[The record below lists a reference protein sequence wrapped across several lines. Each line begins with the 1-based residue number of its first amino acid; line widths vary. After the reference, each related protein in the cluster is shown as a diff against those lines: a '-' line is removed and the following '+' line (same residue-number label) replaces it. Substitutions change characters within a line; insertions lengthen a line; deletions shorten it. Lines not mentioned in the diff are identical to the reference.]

1 MDIKRNITLL
11 MDFYELTM
19 SNGYFINNLKDD
31 IAVFDLFYR
40 KNPDDAAYSIFVG
53 LEDIINYILNLH
65 FDDEDINYLKS
76 LNIFNDN
83 FLNYLRNF
91 KFSGDLY
98 AFKEGSIVYPNVPLV
113 TVVAPLIDCQ
123 LLETAMLA
131 TVNHETLIAT
141 KANRIVLASKGRSV
155 SDFGARR
162 AHNIDSALYG
172 AKAAYIGGVNSTAT
186 TLAGQ
191 LFNIPVSGTMA
202 HSWVMAFDSEYEAF
216 LSYAKLYPSNTILLI
231 DTYDVINSGLKN
243 AIKVAKDYL
252 IPNGYKLKGVRIDSG
267 DLAYLS
273 KKTRIILDENGLN
286 DTIIIA
292 SNSLDEYKISS
303 LIEQGAKLDSFGVG
317 ENLITSKSDPVFG
330 GVYKLAGIYKNNV
343 LEPKIKI
350 SATLEK
356 ITNPSFKEVYR
367 LYNEENKAIGDLL
380 TLKDEIIDENTQIV
394 DPLKPWK
401 KIDLKQF
408 KIKKMHIKIFEKG
421 KLIYEIPSILDTRN
435 YVRYQID
442 NELWDEEKRFVLPHT
457 HYLDFSKALY
467 DLKIKLIEENKYDE
481 VKNLCHPDF
490 KFYSQVDTPLNS
502 EQFIVQEKGHMDAF
516 PGFTM
521 RIHEIF
527 ARDDK
532 VACYLIFEGVQTRE
546 FLGHP
551 ASGRKVRF
559 SLMFM
564 ITLKDGKYIEK
575 RAHYNTADILRLILP
590 SNSGHAAK

>member
-65 FDDEDINYLKS
+65 FDDEDINYLRS
-76 LNIFNDN
+76 LNIFNDD

-131 TVNHETLIAT
+131 TINHETLIAT

-273 KKTRIILDENGLN
+273 KKTRKILDENGLN
-286 DTIIIA
+286 DTIIVA

-380 TLKDEIIDENTQIV
+380 TLKDEIVDENTQVV

-408 KIKKMHIKIFEKG
+408 KIKKMHHKIFEKG

-467 DLKIKLIEENKYDE
+467 DLKIKLIEENKYE
-481 VKNLCHPDF
+481 
-490 KFYSQVDTPLNS
+490 
-502 EQFIVQEKGHMDAF
+502 
-516 PGFTM
+516 
-521 RIHEIF
+521 
-527 ARDDK
+527 
-532 VACYLIFEGVQTRE
+532 
-546 FLGHP
+546 
-551 ASGRKVRF
+551 
-559 SLMFM
+559 
-564 ITLKDGKYIEK
+564 
-575 RAHYNTADILRLILP
+575 
-590 SNSGHAAK
+590 

>member
-40 KNPDDAAYSIFVG
+40 KNPDEAAYSIFVG

-123 LLETAMLA
+123 LLETALLA

-273 KKTRIILDENGLN
+273 KKTRKILDENGLN

-367 LYNEENKAIGDLL
+367 LYNDENKAIGDLL
-380 TLKDEIIDENTQIV
+380 TLKDEIVDENTQIV
-394 DPLKPWK
+394 DPLKPRK
-401 KIDLKQF
+401 KLDLKQF
-408 KIKKMHIKIFEKG
+408 KIKKMHHKIFEKG

-467 DLKIKLIEENKYDE
+467 DLKIKLIEEKKYE
-481 VKNLCHPDF
+481 
-490 KFYSQVDTPLNS
+490 
-502 EQFIVQEKGHMDAF
+502 
-516 PGFTM
+516 
-521 RIHEIF
+521 
-527 ARDDK
+527 
-532 VACYLIFEGVQTRE
+532 
-546 FLGHP
+546 
-551 ASGRKVRF
+551 
-559 SLMFM
+559 
-564 ITLKDGKYIEK
+564 
-575 RAHYNTADILRLILP
+575 
-590 SNSGHAAK
+590 

>member
-65 FDDEDINYLKS
+65 FDDDDIAYLRS
-76 LNIFNDN
+76 LNIFNDD

-123 LLETAMLA
+123 LLETALLA

-273 KKTRIILDENGLN
+273 KKTRKILDENGLN

-380 TLKDEIIDENTQIV
+380 TLKDEIVDENTQVV

-408 KIKKMHIKIFEKG
+408 KIKKMHHKIFEKG

-467 DLKIKLIEENKYDE
+467 DLKIKLIEENKYE
-481 VKNLCHPDF
+481 
-490 KFYSQVDTPLNS
+490 
-502 EQFIVQEKGHMDAF
+502 
-516 PGFTM
+516 
-521 RIHEIF
+521 
-527 ARDDK
+527 
-532 VACYLIFEGVQTRE
+532 
-546 FLGHP
+546 
-551 ASGRKVRF
+551 
-559 SLMFM
+559 
-564 ITLKDGKYIEK
+564 
-575 RAHYNTADILRLILP
+575 
-590 SNSGHAAK
+590 

>member
-65 FDDEDINYLKS
+65 FDDEDINYLRS

-123 LLETAMLA
+123 LLETALLA

-273 KKTRIILDENGLN
+273 KKTRKILDENGLN
-286 DTIIIA
+286 DTIIVA

-380 TLKDEIIDENTQIV
+380 TLKDEIVDENTQVV

-408 KIKKMHIKIFEKG
+408 KIKKMHHKIFEKG

-467 DLKIKLIEENKYDE
+467 DLKIKLIEENKYE
-481 VKNLCHPDF
+481 
-490 KFYSQVDTPLNS
+490 
-502 EQFIVQEKGHMDAF
+502 
-516 PGFTM
+516 
-521 RIHEIF
+521 
-527 ARDDK
+527 
-532 VACYLIFEGVQTRE
+532 
-546 FLGHP
+546 
-551 ASGRKVRF
+551 
-559 SLMFM
+559 
-564 ITLKDGKYIEK
+564 
-575 RAHYNTADILRLILP
+575 
-590 SNSGHAAK
+590 

>member
-65 FDDEDINYLKS
+65 FDDEDIHYLKS

-123 LLETAMLA
+123 LLETALLA

-273 KKTRIILDENGLN
+273 KKTRKILDENGLN
-286 DTIIIA
+286 DTIIVA

-401 KIDLKQF
+401 KIDLRQF
-408 KIKKMHIKIFEKG
+408 KIKKMHHKIFEKG

-467 DLKIKLIEENKYDE
+467 DLKIKLIEENKYE
-481 VKNLCHPDF
+481 
-490 KFYSQVDTPLNS
+490 
-502 EQFIVQEKGHMDAF
+502 
-516 PGFTM
+516 
-521 RIHEIF
+521 
-527 ARDDK
+527 
-532 VACYLIFEGVQTRE
+532 
-546 FLGHP
+546 
-551 ASGRKVRF
+551 
-559 SLMFM
+559 
-564 ITLKDGKYIEK
+564 
-575 RAHYNTADILRLILP
+575 
-590 SNSGHAAK
+590 

>member
-123 LLETAMLA
+123 LLETALLA

-273 KKTRIILDENGLN
+273 KKTRKILDENGLN

-408 KIKKMHIKIFEKG
+408 KIKKMHHKIFEKG

-467 DLKIKLIEENKYDE
+467 DLKIKLIEENKY
-481 VKNLCHPDF
+481 K
-490 KFYSQVDTPLNS
+490 
-502 EQFIVQEKGHMDAF
+502 
-516 PGFTM
+516 
-521 RIHEIF
+521 
-527 ARDDK
+527 
-532 VACYLIFEGVQTRE
+532 
-546 FLGHP
+546 
-551 ASGRKVRF
+551 
-559 SLMFM
+559 
-564 ITLKDGKYIEK
+564 
-575 RAHYNTADILRLILP
+575 
-590 SNSGHAAK
+590 

>member
-40 KNPDDAAYSIFVG
+40 KNPDEAAYSIFVG

-123 LLETAMLA
+123 LLETALLA

-202 HSWVMAFDSEYEAF
+202 HSWVMAFDNEYEAF

-273 KKTRIILDENGLN
+273 KKTRKILDENGLN

-367 LYNEENKAIGDLL
+367 LYNDENKAIGDLL
-380 TLKDEIIDENTQIV
+380 TLKDEIVDENTQIV

-401 KIDLKQF
+401 KLDLKQF
-408 KIKKMHIKIFEKG
+408 KIKKMHHKIFEKG

-467 DLKIKLIEENKYDE
+467 DLKIKLIEENKYE
-481 VKNLCHPDF
+481 
-490 KFYSQVDTPLNS
+490 
-502 EQFIVQEKGHMDAF
+502 
-516 PGFTM
+516 
-521 RIHEIF
+521 
-527 ARDDK
+527 
-532 VACYLIFEGVQTRE
+532 
-546 FLGHP
+546 
-551 ASGRKVRF
+551 
-559 SLMFM
+559 
-564 ITLKDGKYIEK
+564 
-575 RAHYNTADILRLILP
+575 
-590 SNSGHAAK
+590 

>member
-65 FDDEDINYLKS
+65 FDDEDINYLRS
-76 LNIFNDN
+76 LNIFNDD

-273 KKTRIILDENGLN
+273 KKTRKILDDNGLN

-380 TLKDEIIDENTQIV
+380 TLKDEIVDENTQVV

-408 KIKKMHIKIFEKG
+408 KIKKMHHKIFEKG

-457 HYLDFSKALY
+457 HYLDFSKTLY
-467 DLKIKLIEENKYDE
+467 DLKIKLIEENKYE
-481 VKNLCHPDF
+481 
-490 KFYSQVDTPLNS
+490 
-502 EQFIVQEKGHMDAF
+502 
-516 PGFTM
+516 
-521 RIHEIF
+521 
-527 ARDDK
+527 
-532 VACYLIFEGVQTRE
+532 
-546 FLGHP
+546 
-551 ASGRKVRF
+551 
-559 SLMFM
+559 
-564 ITLKDGKYIEK
+564 
-575 RAHYNTADILRLILP
+575 
-590 SNSGHAAK
+590 

>member
-65 FDDEDINYLKS
+65 FDDEDINYLRS

-123 LLETAMLA
+123 LLETALLA

-273 KKTRIILDENGLN
+273 KKTRKILDENGLN
-286 DTIIIA
+286 DTIIVA

-394 DPLKPWK
+394 EPLKPWK

-408 KIKKMHIKIFEKG
+408 KIKKMHHKIFEKG

-467 DLKIKLIEENKYDE
+467 VLKIKLIEENKYE
-481 VKNLCHPDF
+481 
-490 KFYSQVDTPLNS
+490 
-502 EQFIVQEKGHMDAF
+502 
-516 PGFTM
+516 
-521 RIHEIF
+521 
-527 ARDDK
+527 
-532 VACYLIFEGVQTRE
+532 
-546 FLGHP
+546 
-551 ASGRKVRF
+551 
-559 SLMFM
+559 
-564 ITLKDGKYIEK
+564 
-575 RAHYNTADILRLILP
+575 
-590 SNSGHAAK
+590 

>member
-65 FDDEDINYLKS
+65 FDDEDITYLRS
-76 LNIFNDN
+76 LNIFNDD

-131 TVNHETLIAT
+131 TINHETLIAT
-141 KANRIVLASKGRSV
+141 KANRIILASKGRSV

-273 KKTRIILDENGLN
+273 KKTRKILDENGLN
-286 DTIIIA
+286 DTIIVA

-380 TLKDEIIDENTQIV
+380 TLKDEIIDENTQVV

-401 KIDLKQF
+401 KLDLKQF
-408 KIKKMHIKIFEKG
+408 KIKKMHHKIFEKG

-467 DLKIKLIEENKYDE
+467 DLKIKLIEENKYE
-481 VKNLCHPDF
+481 
-490 KFYSQVDTPLNS
+490 
-502 EQFIVQEKGHMDAF
+502 
-516 PGFTM
+516 
-521 RIHEIF
+521 
-527 ARDDK
+527 
-532 VACYLIFEGVQTRE
+532 
-546 FLGHP
+546 
-551 ASGRKVRF
+551 
-559 SLMFM
+559 
-564 ITLKDGKYIEK
+564 
-575 RAHYNTADILRLILP
+575 
-590 SNSGHAAK
+590 

>member
-76 LNIFNDN
+76 LNIFNDD

-123 LLETAMLA
+123 LLETALLA
-131 TVNHETLIAT
+131 TINHETLIAT

-273 KKTRIILDENGLN
+273 KKTRKILDENGLN
-286 DTIIIA
+286 DTIIVA

-401 KIDLKQF
+401 KINLKQF
-408 KIKKMHIKIFEKG
+408 KIKKMHHKIFEKG

-467 DLKIKLIEENKYDE
+467 DLKIKLIEENKYE
-481 VKNLCHPDF
+481 
-490 KFYSQVDTPLNS
+490 
-502 EQFIVQEKGHMDAF
+502 
-516 PGFTM
+516 
-521 RIHEIF
+521 
-527 ARDDK
+527 
-532 VACYLIFEGVQTRE
+532 
-546 FLGHP
+546 
-551 ASGRKVRF
+551 
-559 SLMFM
+559 
-564 ITLKDGKYIEK
+564 
-575 RAHYNTADILRLILP
+575 
-590 SNSGHAAK
+590 

>member
-65 FDDEDINYLKS
+65 FDDEDINYLRS
-76 LNIFNDN
+76 LNIFNDD

-123 LLETAMLA
+123 LLETALLA

-273 KKTRIILDENGLN
+273 KKTRKILDENGLN

-408 KIKKMHIKIFEKG
+408 KIKKMHHKIFEKG

-467 DLKIKLIEENKYDE
+467 DLKIKLIEENKYE
-481 VKNLCHPDF
+481 
-490 KFYSQVDTPLNS
+490 
-502 EQFIVQEKGHMDAF
+502 
-516 PGFTM
+516 
-521 RIHEIF
+521 
-527 ARDDK
+527 
-532 VACYLIFEGVQTRE
+532 
-546 FLGHP
+546 
-551 ASGRKVRF
+551 
-559 SLMFM
+559 
-564 ITLKDGKYIEK
+564 
-575 RAHYNTADILRLILP
+575 
-590 SNSGHAAK
+590 

>member
-76 LNIFNDN
+76 LNIFNDD

-273 KKTRIILDENGLN
+273 KKTRKILDENGLN

-380 TLKDEIIDENTQIV
+380 TLKDEIVDENTQIV

-408 KIKKMHIKIFEKG
+408 KIKKMHHKIFEKG

-467 DLKIKLIEENKYDE
+467 DLKIKLIEENKYE
-481 VKNLCHPDF
+481 
-490 KFYSQVDTPLNS
+490 
-502 EQFIVQEKGHMDAF
+502 
-516 PGFTM
+516 
-521 RIHEIF
+521 
-527 ARDDK
+527 
-532 VACYLIFEGVQTRE
+532 
-546 FLGHP
+546 
-551 ASGRKVRF
+551 
-559 SLMFM
+559 
-564 ITLKDGKYIEK
+564 
-575 RAHYNTADILRLILP
+575 
-590 SNSGHAAK
+590 

>member
-76 LNIFNDN
+76 LNIFNDD
-83 FLNYLRNF
+83 FLNYLSNF

-123 LLETAMLA
+123 LLETALLA

-273 KKTRIILDENGLN
+273 KKTRKILDENGLN

-380 TLKDEIIDENTQIV
+380 TLKDEIVDENTQVV

-408 KIKKMHIKIFEKG
+408 KIKKMHHKIFEKG

-467 DLKIKLIEENKYDE
+467 DLKIKLIEENKYE
-481 VKNLCHPDF
+481 
-490 KFYSQVDTPLNS
+490 
-502 EQFIVQEKGHMDAF
+502 
-516 PGFTM
+516 
-521 RIHEIF
+521 
-527 ARDDK
+527 
-532 VACYLIFEGVQTRE
+532 
-546 FLGHP
+546 
-551 ASGRKVRF
+551 
-559 SLMFM
+559 
-564 ITLKDGKYIEK
+564 
-575 RAHYNTADILRLILP
+575 
-590 SNSGHAAK
+590 

>member
-65 FDDEDINYLKS
+65 FDDEDINYLRS
-76 LNIFNDN
+76 LNIFNDD

-123 LLETAMLA
+123 LLETALLA
-131 TVNHETLIAT
+131 IVNHETLIAT

-273 KKTRIILDENGLN
+273 KKTRKILDENGLN

-380 TLKDEIIDENTQIV
+380 TLKDEIVDENTQIV

-408 KIKKMHIKIFEKG
+408 KIKKMHHKIFEKG

-467 DLKIKLIEENKYDE
+467 DLKIKLIEENKYE
-481 VKNLCHPDF
+481 
-490 KFYSQVDTPLNS
+490 
-502 EQFIVQEKGHMDAF
+502 
-516 PGFTM
+516 
-521 RIHEIF
+521 
-527 ARDDK
+527 
-532 VACYLIFEGVQTRE
+532 
-546 FLGHP
+546 
-551 ASGRKVRF
+551 
-559 SLMFM
+559 
-564 ITLKDGKYIEK
+564 
-575 RAHYNTADILRLILP
+575 
-590 SNSGHAAK
+590 

>member
-65 FDDEDINYLKS
+65 FYDEDINYLKS
-76 LNIFNDN
+76 LNIFNDD

-123 LLETAMLA
+123 LLETALLA

-273 KKTRIILDENGLN
+273 KKTRKILDENGLN

-350 SATLEK
+350 
-356 ITNPSFKEVYR
+356 
-367 LYNEENKAIGDLL
+367 
-380 TLKDEIIDENTQIV
+380 
-394 DPLKPWK
+394 
-401 KIDLKQF
+401 
-408 KIKKMHIKIFEKG
+408 
-421 KLIYEIPSILDTRN
+421 
-435 YVRYQID
+435 
-442 NELWDEEKRFVLPHT
+442 
-457 HYLDFSKALY
+457 
-467 DLKIKLIEENKYDE
+467 
-481 VKNLCHPDF
+481 
-490 KFYSQVDTPLNS
+490 
-502 EQFIVQEKGHMDAF
+502 
-516 PGFTM
+516 
-521 RIHEIF
+521 
-527 ARDDK
+527 
-532 VACYLIFEGVQTRE
+532 
-546 FLGHP
+546 
-551 ASGRKVRF
+551 
-559 SLMFM
+559 
-564 ITLKDGKYIEK
+564 
-575 RAHYNTADILRLILP
+575 
-590 SNSGHAAK
+590 

>member
-65 FDDEDINYLKS
+65 FDDEDINYLRS
-76 LNIFNDN
+76 LNIFNDD

-252 IPNGYKLKGVRIDSG
+252 IPSGYKLKGVRIDSG

-273 KKTRIILDENGLN
+273 KKTRKILDENGLN

-380 TLKDEIIDENTQIV
+380 TLKDEIVDENTQVV

-408 KIKKMHIKIFEKG
+408 KIKKMHHKIFEKG

-467 DLKIKLIEENKYDE
+467 DLKIKLIEENKYE
-481 VKNLCHPDF
+481 
-490 KFYSQVDTPLNS
+490 
-502 EQFIVQEKGHMDAF
+502 
-516 PGFTM
+516 
-521 RIHEIF
+521 
-527 ARDDK
+527 
-532 VACYLIFEGVQTRE
+532 
-546 FLGHP
+546 
-551 ASGRKVRF
+551 
-559 SLMFM
+559 
-564 ITLKDGKYIEK
+564 
-575 RAHYNTADILRLILP
+575 
-590 SNSGHAAK
+590 

>member
-65 FDDEDINYLKS
+65 FDDEDINYLRS
-76 LNIFNDN
+76 LNIFNDD

-131 TVNHETLIAT
+131 TINHETLIAT

-273 KKTRIILDENGLN
+273 KKTRKILDDNGLN
-286 DTIIIA
+286 DTIIVA

-401 KIDLKQF
+401 KIDLRQF
-408 KIKKMHIKIFEKG
+408 KIKKMHHKIFEKS

-467 DLKIKLIEENKYDE
+467 DLKIKLIEENKYE
-481 VKNLCHPDF
+481 
-490 KFYSQVDTPLNS
+490 
-502 EQFIVQEKGHMDAF
+502 
-516 PGFTM
+516 
-521 RIHEIF
+521 
-527 ARDDK
+527 
-532 VACYLIFEGVQTRE
+532 
-546 FLGHP
+546 
-551 ASGRKVRF
+551 
-559 SLMFM
+559 
-564 ITLKDGKYIEK
+564 
-575 RAHYNTADILRLILP
+575 
-590 SNSGHAAK
+590 

>member
-40 KNPDDAAYSIFVG
+40 KNPDEAAYSIFVG

-123 LLETAMLA
+123 LLETALLA

-202 HSWVMAFDSEYEAF
+202 HSWVMAFDNEYEAF

-252 IPNGYKLKGVRIDSG
+252 ISNGYKLKGVRIDSG

-273 KKTRIILDENGLN
+273 KKTRKILDENGLN

-367 LYNEENKAIGDLL
+367 LYNDENKAIGDLL
-380 TLKDEIIDENTQIV
+380 TLKDEIVDENTQIV

-401 KIDLKQF
+401 KLDLKQF
-408 KIKKMHIKIFEKG
+408 KIKKMHHKIFEKG

-467 DLKIKLIEENKYDE
+467 ELKIKLIEENKYE
-481 VKNLCHPDF
+481 
-490 KFYSQVDTPLNS
+490 
-502 EQFIVQEKGHMDAF
+502 
-516 PGFTM
+516 
-521 RIHEIF
+521 
-527 ARDDK
+527 
-532 VACYLIFEGVQTRE
+532 
-546 FLGHP
+546 
-551 ASGRKVRF
+551 
-559 SLMFM
+559 
-564 ITLKDGKYIEK
+564 
-575 RAHYNTADILRLILP
+575 
-590 SNSGHAAK
+590 

>member
-123 LLETAMLA
+123 LLETALLA

-273 KKTRIILDENGLN
+273 KKTRKILDENGLN
-286 DTIIIA
+286 DTIIVA

-380 TLKDEIIDENTQIV
+380 TLKDEIVDENTQIV

-408 KIKKMHIKIFEKG
+408 KIKKMHHKIFEKG

-467 DLKIKLIEENKYDE
+467 DLKIKLIEENKYE
-481 VKNLCHPDF
+481 
-490 KFYSQVDTPLNS
+490 
-502 EQFIVQEKGHMDAF
+502 
-516 PGFTM
+516 
-521 RIHEIF
+521 
-527 ARDDK
+527 
-532 VACYLIFEGVQTRE
+532 
-546 FLGHP
+546 
-551 ASGRKVRF
+551 
-559 SLMFM
+559 
-564 ITLKDGKYIEK
+564 
-575 RAHYNTADILRLILP
+575 
-590 SNSGHAAK
+590 

>member
-65 FDDEDINYLKS
+65 FDDEDIAYLRS
-76 LNIFNDN
+76 LNIFNDD

-273 KKTRIILDENGLN
+273 KKTRKILDENGLN

-380 TLKDEIIDENTQIV
+380 TLKDEIVDENTQVV

-408 KIKKMHIKIFEKG
+408 KIKKMHHKIFEKG

-467 DLKIKLIEENKYDE
+467 DLKIKLIEENKYE
-481 VKNLCHPDF
+481 
-490 KFYSQVDTPLNS
+490 
-502 EQFIVQEKGHMDAF
+502 
-516 PGFTM
+516 
-521 RIHEIF
+521 
-527 ARDDK
+527 
-532 VACYLIFEGVQTRE
+532 
-546 FLGHP
+546 
-551 ASGRKVRF
+551 
-559 SLMFM
+559 
-564 ITLKDGKYIEK
+564 
-575 RAHYNTADILRLILP
+575 
-590 SNSGHAAK
+590 

>member
-76 LNIFNDN
+76 LNIFNDD

-273 KKTRIILDENGLN
+273 KKTRKILDENGLN

-401 KIDLKQF
+401 KIDLKKF
-408 KIKKMHIKIFEKG
+408 KIKKMHHKIFEKG

-467 DLKIKLIEENKYDE
+467 DLKIKLIEENKYE
-481 VKNLCHPDF
+481 
-490 KFYSQVDTPLNS
+490 
-502 EQFIVQEKGHMDAF
+502 
-516 PGFTM
+516 
-521 RIHEIF
+521 
-527 ARDDK
+527 
-532 VACYLIFEGVQTRE
+532 
-546 FLGHP
+546 
-551 ASGRKVRF
+551 
-559 SLMFM
+559 
-564 ITLKDGKYIEK
+564 
-575 RAHYNTADILRLILP
+575 
-590 SNSGHAAK
+590 

>member
-65 FDDEDINYLKS
+65 FDDEDINYLRS
-76 LNIFNDN
+76 LNIFNDD

-273 KKTRIILDENGLN
+273 KKTRKILDENGLN

-380 TLKDEIIDENTQIV
+380 TLKDEIVDENTQIV

-401 KIDLKQF
+401 KINLKQF
-408 KIKKMHIKIFEKG
+408 KIKKMHHKIFEKG

-467 DLKIKLIEENKYDE
+467 DLKIKLIEENKYE
-481 VKNLCHPDF
+481 
-490 KFYSQVDTPLNS
+490 
-502 EQFIVQEKGHMDAF
+502 
-516 PGFTM
+516 
-521 RIHEIF
+521 
-527 ARDDK
+527 
-532 VACYLIFEGVQTRE
+532 
-546 FLGHP
+546 
-551 ASGRKVRF
+551 
-559 SLMFM
+559 
-564 ITLKDGKYIEK
+564 
-575 RAHYNTADILRLILP
+575 
-590 SNSGHAAK
+590 

>member
-65 FDDEDINYLKS
+65 FDDEDITYLRS
-76 LNIFNDN
+76 LNIFNDD
-83 FLNYLRNF
+83 FLNYLSNF

-131 TVNHETLIAT
+131 TINHETLIAT

-273 KKTRIILDENGLN
+273 KKTRKILDENGLN

-380 TLKDEIIDENTQIV
+380 TLKDEIVDENTQVV

-408 KIKKMHIKIFEKG
+408 KIKKMHHKIFEKG

-467 DLKIKLIEENKYDE
+467 DLKIKLIEENKYE
-481 VKNLCHPDF
+481 
-490 KFYSQVDTPLNS
+490 
-502 EQFIVQEKGHMDAF
+502 
-516 PGFTM
+516 
-521 RIHEIF
+521 
-527 ARDDK
+527 
-532 VACYLIFEGVQTRE
+532 
-546 FLGHP
+546 
-551 ASGRKVRF
+551 
-559 SLMFM
+559 
-564 ITLKDGKYIEK
+564 
-575 RAHYNTADILRLILP
+575 
-590 SNSGHAAK
+590 

>member
-65 FDDEDINYLKS
+65 FDDEDINYLRS
-76 LNIFNDN
+76 LNIFNDD

-123 LLETAMLA
+123 LLETALLA

-273 KKTRIILDENGLN
+273 KKTRKILDENGLN
-286 DTIIIA
+286 DTIIVA

-367 LYNEENKAIGDLL
+367 VYNEENKAIGDLL
-380 TLKDEIIDENTQIV
+380 TLKDEIVDENTQIV

-408 KIKKMHIKIFEKG
+408 KIKKMHHKIFEKG

-442 NELWDEEKRFVLPHT
+442 NEMWDEEKRFVLPHT

-467 DLKIKLIEENKYDE
+467 DLKINLIEENKY
-481 VKNLCHPDF
+481 V
-490 KFYSQVDTPLNS
+490 
-502 EQFIVQEKGHMDAF
+502 
-516 PGFTM
+516 
-521 RIHEIF
+521 
-527 ARDDK
+527 
-532 VACYLIFEGVQTRE
+532 
-546 FLGHP
+546 
-551 ASGRKVRF
+551 
-559 SLMFM
+559 
-564 ITLKDGKYIEK
+564 
-575 RAHYNTADILRLILP
+575 
-590 SNSGHAAK
+590 

>member
-65 FDDEDINYLKS
+65 FDDEDINYLRS
-76 LNIFNDN
+76 LNIFNDD

-123 LLETAMLA
+123 LLETALLA
-131 TVNHETLIAT
+131 TVNRETLIAT

-273 KKTRIILDENGLN
+273 KKTRKILDENGLN

-380 TLKDEIIDENTQIV
+380 TLKDEIVDENTQVV

-408 KIKKMHIKIFEKG
+408 KIKKMHHKIFEKG

-442 NELWDEEKRFVLPHT
+442 NEMWDEEKRFVLPHT

-467 DLKIKLIEENKYDE
+467 DLKIKLIEENKYE
-481 VKNLCHPDF
+481 
-490 KFYSQVDTPLNS
+490 
-502 EQFIVQEKGHMDAF
+502 
-516 PGFTM
+516 
-521 RIHEIF
+521 
-527 ARDDK
+527 
-532 VACYLIFEGVQTRE
+532 
-546 FLGHP
+546 
-551 ASGRKVRF
+551 
-559 SLMFM
+559 
-564 ITLKDGKYIEK
+564 
-575 RAHYNTADILRLILP
+575 
-590 SNSGHAAK
+590 

>member
-40 KNPDDAAYSIFVG
+40 KNPDEAAYSIFVG

-123 LLETAMLA
+123 LLETALLA

-273 KKTRIILDENGLN
+273 KKTRKILDENGLN

-367 LYNEENKAIGDLL
+367 LYNDENKAIGDLL
-380 TLKDEIIDENTQIV
+380 TLKDEIVDENTQIV

-401 KIDLKQF
+401 KLDLKQF
-408 KIKKMHIKIFEKG
+408 KIKKMHHKIFEKG

-467 DLKIKLIEENKYDE
+467 ELKIKLIEENKYE
-481 VKNLCHPDF
+481 
-490 KFYSQVDTPLNS
+490 
-502 EQFIVQEKGHMDAF
+502 
-516 PGFTM
+516 
-521 RIHEIF
+521 
-527 ARDDK
+527 
-532 VACYLIFEGVQTRE
+532 
-546 FLGHP
+546 
-551 ASGRKVRF
+551 
-559 SLMFM
+559 
-564 ITLKDGKYIEK
+564 
-575 RAHYNTADILRLILP
+575 
-590 SNSGHAAK
+590 

>member
-65 FDDEDINYLKS
+65 FDDEDINYLRS
-76 LNIFNDN
+76 LNIFNDD

-123 LLETAMLA
+123 LLETALLA

-273 KKTRIILDENGLN
+273 KKTRKILDENGLK
-286 DTIIIA
+286 DTIIVA

-408 KIKKMHIKIFEKG
+408 KIKKMHHKIFEKG

-467 DLKIKLIEENKYDE
+467 DLKIKLIEENKYE
-481 VKNLCHPDF
+481 
-490 KFYSQVDTPLNS
+490 
-502 EQFIVQEKGHMDAF
+502 
-516 PGFTM
+516 
-521 RIHEIF
+521 
-527 ARDDK
+527 
-532 VACYLIFEGVQTRE
+532 
-546 FLGHP
+546 
-551 ASGRKVRF
+551 
-559 SLMFM
+559 
-564 ITLKDGKYIEK
+564 
-575 RAHYNTADILRLILP
+575 
-590 SNSGHAAK
+590 

>member
-65 FDDEDINYLKS
+65 FDDEDINYLRS
-76 LNIFNDN
+76 LNIFNDD
-83 FLNYLRNF
+83 FLNYLSNF

-123 LLETAMLA
+123 LLETALLA

-273 KKTRIILDENGLN
+273 KKTRKILDDNGLN
-286 DTIIIA
+286 DTIIVA

-380 TLKDEIIDENTQIV
+380 TLKDEIVDENTQVV

-408 KIKKMHIKIFEKG
+408 KIKKMHHKIFEKG

-467 DLKIKLIEENKYDE
+467 DLKIKLIEENKYE
-481 VKNLCHPDF
+481 
-490 KFYSQVDTPLNS
+490 
-502 EQFIVQEKGHMDAF
+502 
-516 PGFTM
+516 
-521 RIHEIF
+521 
-527 ARDDK
+527 
-532 VACYLIFEGVQTRE
+532 
-546 FLGHP
+546 
-551 ASGRKVRF
+551 
-559 SLMFM
+559 
-564 ITLKDGKYIEK
+564 
-575 RAHYNTADILRLILP
+575 
-590 SNSGHAAK
+590 

>member
-40 KNPDDAAYSIFVG
+40 KNPDEAAYSIFVG

-123 LLETAMLA
+123 LLETALLA

-202 HSWVMAFDSEYEAF
+202 HSWVMAFDNEYEAF

-273 KKTRIILDENGLN
+273 KKTRKILDENGLN

-380 TLKDEIIDENTQIV
+380 TLKNEIIDENTQIV
-394 DPLKPWK
+394 DPLKPRK
-401 KIDLKQF
+401 KLDLKQF
-408 KIKKMHIKIFEKG
+408 KIKKMHHKIFEKG

-467 DLKIKLIEENKYDE
+467 DLKIKLIEENKYE
-481 VKNLCHPDF
+481 
-490 KFYSQVDTPLNS
+490 
-502 EQFIVQEKGHMDAF
+502 
-516 PGFTM
+516 
-521 RIHEIF
+521 
-527 ARDDK
+527 
-532 VACYLIFEGVQTRE
+532 
-546 FLGHP
+546 
-551 ASGRKVRF
+551 
-559 SLMFM
+559 
-564 ITLKDGKYIEK
+564 
-575 RAHYNTADILRLILP
+575 
-590 SNSGHAAK
+590 

>member
-76 LNIFNDN
+76 LNIFDDN

-123 LLETAMLA
+123 LLETALLA

-273 KKTRIILDENGLN
+273 KKTRKILDENGLN

-421 KLIYEIPSILDTRN
+421 ELIYEIPSILDTRN

-467 DLKIKLIEENKYDE
+467 DLKIKLIEENKYE
-481 VKNLCHPDF
+481 
-490 KFYSQVDTPLNS
+490 
-502 EQFIVQEKGHMDAF
+502 
-516 PGFTM
+516 
-521 RIHEIF
+521 
-527 ARDDK
+527 
-532 VACYLIFEGVQTRE
+532 
-546 FLGHP
+546 
-551 ASGRKVRF
+551 
-559 SLMFM
+559 
-564 ITLKDGKYIEK
+564 
-575 RAHYNTADILRLILP
+575 
-590 SNSGHAAK
+590 

>member
-1 MDIKRNITLL
+1 
-11 MDFYELTM
+11 
-19 SNGYFINNLKDD
+19 
-31 IAVFDLFYR
+31 
-40 KNPDDAAYSIFVG
+40 
-53 LEDIINYILNLH
+53 
-65 FDDEDINYLKS
+65 
-76 LNIFNDN
+76 
-83 FLNYLRNF
+83 
-91 KFSGDLY
+91 
-98 AFKEGSIVYPNVPLV
+98 
-113 TVVAPLIDCQ
+113 
-123 LLETAMLA
+123 
-131 TVNHETLIAT
+131 
-141 KANRIVLASKGRSV
+141 
-155 SDFGARR
+155 
-162 AHNIDSALYG
+162 
-172 AKAAYIGGVNSTAT
+172 
-186 TLAGQ
+186 
-191 LFNIPVSGTMA
+191 
-202 HSWVMAFDSEYEAF
+202 
-216 LSYAKLYPSNTILLI
+216 
-231 DTYDVINSGLKN
+231 YDVINSGLKN

-273 KKTRIILDENGLN
+273 KKTRKILDENGLN

-467 DLKIKLIEENKYDE
+467 DLKIKLIEENKYE
-481 VKNLCHPDF
+481 
-490 KFYSQVDTPLNS
+490 
-502 EQFIVQEKGHMDAF
+502 
-516 PGFTM
+516 
-521 RIHEIF
+521 
-527 ARDDK
+527 
-532 VACYLIFEGVQTRE
+532 
-546 FLGHP
+546 
-551 ASGRKVRF
+551 
-559 SLMFM
+559 
-564 ITLKDGKYIEK
+564 
-575 RAHYNTADILRLILP
+575 
-590 SNSGHAAK
+590 

>member
-65 FDDEDINYLKS
+65 FDDEDIAYLRS
-76 LNIFNDN
+76 LNIFNDD

-273 KKTRIILDENGLN
+273 KKTRKILDENGLN

-380 TLKDEIIDENTQIV
+380 TLKDEIVDENTQVV

-408 KIKKMHIKIFEKG
+408 KIKKMHHKIFEKG

-442 NELWDEEKRFVLPHT
+442 NEMWDEEKRFVLPHT

-467 DLKIKLIEENKYDE
+467 DLKIKLIEENKYE
-481 VKNLCHPDF
+481 
-490 KFYSQVDTPLNS
+490 
-502 EQFIVQEKGHMDAF
+502 
-516 PGFTM
+516 
-521 RIHEIF
+521 
-527 ARDDK
+527 
-532 VACYLIFEGVQTRE
+532 
-546 FLGHP
+546 
-551 ASGRKVRF
+551 
-559 SLMFM
+559 
-564 ITLKDGKYIEK
+564 
-575 RAHYNTADILRLILP
+575 
-590 SNSGHAAK
+590 

>member
-65 FDDEDINYLKS
+65 FDDEDINYLIS

-123 LLETAMLA
+123 LLETALLA
-131 TVNHETLIAT
+131 IVNHETLIAT

-273 KKTRIILDENGLN
+273 KKTRKILDDNGLN

-380 TLKDEIIDENTQIV
+380 TLKDEIVDENTQVV

-408 KIKKMHIKIFEKG
+408 KIKKMHHKIFEKG

-467 DLKIKLIEENKYDE
+467 DLKIKLIEENKYE
-481 VKNLCHPDF
+481 
-490 KFYSQVDTPLNS
+490 
-502 EQFIVQEKGHMDAF
+502 
-516 PGFTM
+516 
-521 RIHEIF
+521 
-527 ARDDK
+527 
-532 VACYLIFEGVQTRE
+532 
-546 FLGHP
+546 
-551 ASGRKVRF
+551 
-559 SLMFM
+559 
-564 ITLKDGKYIEK
+564 
-575 RAHYNTADILRLILP
+575 
-590 SNSGHAAK
+590 

>member
-76 LNIFNDN
+76 LNIFNDD

-273 KKTRIILDENGLN
+273 KKTRKILDENGLN

-380 TLKDEIIDENTQIV
+380 TLKDEIVDENTQVV

-408 KIKKMHIKIFEKG
+408 KIKKMHHKIFEKG

-467 DLKIKLIEENKYDE
+467 DLKIKLIEENKYE
-481 VKNLCHPDF
+481 
-490 KFYSQVDTPLNS
+490 
-502 EQFIVQEKGHMDAF
+502 
-516 PGFTM
+516 
-521 RIHEIF
+521 
-527 ARDDK
+527 
-532 VACYLIFEGVQTRE
+532 
-546 FLGHP
+546 
-551 ASGRKVRF
+551 
-559 SLMFM
+559 
-564 ITLKDGKYIEK
+564 
-575 RAHYNTADILRLILP
+575 
-590 SNSGHAAK
+590 

>member
-65 FDDEDINYLKS
+65 FDDEDINYLRS
-76 LNIFNDN
+76 LNIFNDD

-123 LLETAMLA
+123 LLETALLA

-273 KKTRIILDENGLN
+273 KKTRKILDENGLN

-380 TLKDEIIDENTQIV
+380 TLKDEIVDENTQIV

-408 KIKKMHIKIFEKG
+408 KIKKMHHKIFEKG

-467 DLKIKLIEENKYDE
+467 DLKIKLIEENKYE
-481 VKNLCHPDF
+481 
-490 KFYSQVDTPLNS
+490 
-502 EQFIVQEKGHMDAF
+502 
-516 PGFTM
+516 
-521 RIHEIF
+521 
-527 ARDDK
+527 
-532 VACYLIFEGVQTRE
+532 
-546 FLGHP
+546 
-551 ASGRKVRF
+551 
-559 SLMFM
+559 
-564 ITLKDGKYIEK
+564 
-575 RAHYNTADILRLILP
+575 
-590 SNSGHAAK
+590 

>member
-76 LNIFNDN
+76 LNIFNDD

-273 KKTRIILDENGLN
+273 KKTRKILDENGLN

-380 TLKDEIIDENTQIV
+380 TLKDEIVDENTQVV

-408 KIKKMHIKIFEKG
+408 KIKKMHHKIFEKG

-442 NELWDEEKRFVLPHT
+442 NEMWDEEKRFVLPNT

-467 DLKIKLIEENKYDE
+467 DLKIKLIEENKYE
-481 VKNLCHPDF
+481 
-490 KFYSQVDTPLNS
+490 
-502 EQFIVQEKGHMDAF
+502 
-516 PGFTM
+516 
-521 RIHEIF
+521 
-527 ARDDK
+527 
-532 VACYLIFEGVQTRE
+532 
-546 FLGHP
+546 
-551 ASGRKVRF
+551 
-559 SLMFM
+559 
-564 ITLKDGKYIEK
+564 
-575 RAHYNTADILRLILP
+575 
-590 SNSGHAAK
+590 